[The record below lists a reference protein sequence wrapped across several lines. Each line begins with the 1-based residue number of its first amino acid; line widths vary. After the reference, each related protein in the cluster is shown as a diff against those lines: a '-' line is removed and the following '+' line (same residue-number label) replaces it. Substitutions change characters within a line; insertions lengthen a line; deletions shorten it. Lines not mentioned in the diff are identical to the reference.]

1 MVKVLLPLDFFEK
14 SHKQLSIIF
23 AFSYKIGPLTFFSND
38 DTSLNM
44 LFCKRSKSNTN
55 KMFCLDLDCNF
66 NFLLNAVHIIVAI
79 YIRLIHIRSTK
90 KECGRT
96 NRCFVLF
103 FPVSVMADNCWQYWR
118 LTLPITPKHRYWLGW
133 PNFVKA
139 AFLLTQKKLFCIF
152 MLPSNDIYISVDI
165 DKSELNWMV

>member
-1 MVKVLLPLDFFEK
+1 MSKTHFIYYLTSIINCGQGFTPFRLFSK
-14 SHKQLSIIF
+14 KAKQLSSTF
-23 AFSYKIGPLTFFSND
+23 AFFYKIGPLTFFSND

-79 YIRLIHIRSTK
+79 HIRLIHIRNTK

-96 NRCFVLF
+96 NRCLVLF
-103 FPVSVMADNCWQYWR
+103 FPVSVMADNC
-118 LTLPITPKHRYWLGW
+118 
-133 PNFVKA
+133 
-139 AFLLTQKKLFCIF
+139 
-152 MLPSNDIYISVDI
+152 
-165 DKSELNWMV
+165 

>member
-1 MVKVLLPLDFFEK
+1 M
-14 SHKQLSIIF
+14 
-23 AFSYKIGPLTFFSND
+23 
-38 DTSLNM
+38 
-44 LFCKRSKSNTN
+44 FCKRSKSNTN

-79 YIRLIHIRSTK
+79 HIRLIHIRNTK

-96 NRCFVLF
+96 NRCLVLF
-103 FPVSVMADNCWQYWR
+103 FPVSVIADNCWQYWR

-152 MLPSNDIYISVDI
+152 MTPSNDIYICVDI
-165 DKSELNWMV
+165 DKLNRIVYNRKIFEIYPRRMCYTTNNSLMSSRHV